1 MNGRMLGLAAL
12 CGATVLVGCGGA
24 DIVVQA
30 ATEAEDGTPNPLTGL
45 EVLALPY
52 DRDSIFQ
59 ELAALYG
66 EPEPQIPDS
75 LLQLQQQIAEANT
88 SWQEA
93 TGRWNTMRDSLKNL
107 SDRLT
112 GMSRASPQYTV
123 LFREYPGVEQAVAQS
138 ERQMNQEFSRL
149 ESLQNRFTSQAEEVE
164 ARRNAWADQAY
175 AKVDSVIDARLDE
188 IGMEEAVDTTDA
200 NGIATFQ
207 LGAGQ
212 WWIHARY
219 DLPYEELYWNEPIE
233 AARGEPI
240 QVILNKA
247 SASSRPKF

>member
-12 CGATVLVGCGGA
+12 CGATVLFGCGGA
-24 DIVVQA
+24 DVVVQA

-45 EVLALPY
+45 EVFALPY

-59 ELAALYG
+59 ELAGIYG

-88 SWQEA
+88 SWQDA
-93 TGRWNTMRDSLKNL
+93 TARWNTARDSQRTLNERMQRL
-107 SDRLT
+107 SPASAEYRL
-112 GMSRASPQYTV
+112 
-123 LFREYPGVEQAVAQS
+123 LFRDYGPVESAAQQA
-138 ERQMNQEFSRL
+138 ERQSNQAFERL
-149 ESLQNRFTSQAEEVE
+149 ESLQNRFTAQAEEVE

-175 AKVDSVIDARLDE
+175 AKVDSVIDARLE
-188 IGMEEAVDTTDA
+188 ELGMEEAADTTDM
-200 NGIATFQ
+200 NGMATFQ
-207 LGAGQ
+207 LAPGR

-233 AARGEPI
+233 AVRGEPI